1 MVTACLKDL
10 RLNFYYIIFCFLWFC
25 ENTNRNWML
34 WFHISIIHASRMLT
48 PSVRAALVLMVM
60 YKTSLVRSFMT
71 ISMHRVLIYISRRL
85 PFLLL
90 ASFYSSLILFIFPFY
105 LFQNQPRYRGW
116 ALGTTCV
123 TRVLSRAL
131 LGTTAEP
138 GFLWMF
144 YVPGWFVLLVLSNL
158 TFWQVS
164 SDHRALTVTF

>member
-1 MVTACLKDL
+1 
-10 RLNFYYIIFCFLWFC
+10 
-25 ENTNRNWML
+25 ML
-34 WFHISIIHASRMLT
+34 WFHISIIHASGMLT

-71 ISMHRVLIYISRRL
+71 ISMHGVLIYITRRF

-90 ASFYSSLILFIFPFY
+90 ASFYSSLILFIFPLY
-105 LFQNQPRYRGW
+105 LFQNQARYRDW

-138 GFLWMF
+138 GFL
-144 YVPGWFVLLVLSNL
+144 
-158 TFWQVS
+158 
-164 SDHRALTVTF
+164 